1 MDVVLR
7 ILTETLIPV
16 FFVLALGYYA
26 GGRGRVDNRNTAS
39 INVLLMHF
47 ALPCSLFLGIA
58 RTSKTLLRSQAP
70 LLAVLAIVMGLTY
83 VLQFYLDRRV
93 FHIPVKEASV
103 GSLTSSFANNV
114 AVGLPLLVAIYGP
127 AGLTVVAG
135 SIVVGALLLSPITLV
150 LLECHPK
157 EQARQS
163 LQRQLAS
170 ACLGTLRKPVIL
182 APLAGLL
189 WLFLGIKIPAS
200 LGSSLDLI
208 GKSTVGLALFL
219 TGLLLS
225 AQPFRLSANVFAG
238 MLIKNFVQ
246 PAIALALI
254 LMFQIRG
261 DLGREAFMLAALPA
275 GFFGT
280 VFGARYDVSSV
291 EMNSTLV
298 LSTAISIVTIPA
310 AYLLS
315 NYLP

>member
-1 MDVVLR
+1 MAVVLG
-7 ILTETLIPV
+7 ILTHTLIPV

-26 GGRGRVDNRNTAS
+26 GARGRVDNRNTTS

-58 RTSKTLLRSQAP
+58 RTSTTLLHSQVP
-70 LLAVLAIVMGLTY
+70 LLAVLALAMGLTY
-83 VLQFYLDRRV
+83 ALQFYLDRCV
-93 FHIPVKEASV
+93 FHVPIKKASV
-103 GSLTSSFANNV
+103 DSLTSSFANNV
-114 AVGLPLLVAIYGP
+114 AVGLPLLVALYGS
-127 AGLTVVAG
+127 AGLTAVAG

-150 LLECHPK
+150 LLECHPA
-157 EQARQS
+157 EETYRP
-163 LQRQLAS
+163 LRRQLAS
-170 ACLGTLRKPVIL
+170 ACFGTLRKPVIL

-189 WLFLGIKIPAS
+189 WLLLGIKIPAS

-225 AQPFRLSANVFAG
+225 AQPFRLSTNVFTG
-238 MLIKNFVQ
+238 IFIKNFVQ
-246 PAIALALI
+246 PAIAAALI
-254 LMFQIRG
+254 FLLQLRG
-261 DLGREAFMLAALPA
+261 DLGREAFLLAALPA